1 MHSEILEKGLQ
12 KLSDALS
19 EFDDALVDA
28 QMKSVPGPN
37 MADIQRRRLLA
48 EIDSD
53 LSDISESVCG
63 IGEKIE
69 QLKNQ
74 GYFPGTTG

>member
-1 MHSEILEKGLQ
+1 MNTKLLEKGLQ
-12 KLSDALS
+12 NLSDALS

-28 QMKSVPGPN
+28 QTSSVPGPN
-37 MADIQRRRLLA
+37 ITDIRRRRLLT

-53 LSDISESVCG
+53 LSDVSKGVCG

-69 QLKNQ
+69 QLKS
-74 GYFPGTTG
+74 FESIL

>member
-1 MHSEILEKGLQ
+1 MHSERLEKGLQ

-19 EFDDALVDA
+19 EFDDALVDV
-28 QMKSVPGPN
+28 QMNSVPGPN
-37 MADIQRRRLLA
+37 EPDIRRRRLII

-53 LSDISESVCG
+53 LSDVSKGVCG

-69 QLKNQ
+69 QLKS
-74 GYFPGTTG
+74 FESIL

>member
-19 EFDDALVDA
+19 EFDDALMDA
-28 QMKSVPGPN
+28 QTNSVPGPN
-37 MADIQRRRLLA
+37 QSDIQRRRLIA
-48 EIDSD
+48 EIDSNV
-53 LSDISESVCG
+53 SDVSKSVCG

-69 QLKNQ
+69 QLKS
-74 GYFPGTTG
+74 FESIL

>member
-1 MHSEILEKGLQ
+1 MNTALLEKGLQ
-12 KLSDALS
+12 KFSDALS
-19 EFDDALVDA
+19 EVDDALTDI
-28 QMKSVPGPN
+28 QMNSVPSPN
-37 MADIQRRRLLA
+37 MADIRRRRLIA

-69 QLKNQ
+69 QLKIQ
-74 GYFPGTTG
+74 GYFPGTMG

>member
-1 MHSEILEKGLQ
+1 MHSKILEKGLQ

-19 EFDDALVDA
+19 EFDDALMDA
-28 QMKSVPGPN
+28 QTNSVPSPN
-37 MADIQRRRLLA
+37 VADIQRRRLIA

-53 LSDISESVCG
+53 LSDLSEGVCG

-69 QLKNQ
+69 QLKS
-74 GYFPGTTG
+74 FESIL

>member
-1 MHSEILEKGLQ
+1 MNTALLEKELQ
-12 KLSDALS
+12 KFSDALS
-19 EFDDALVDA
+19 EVDDALTDI
-28 QMKSVPGPN
+28 QMNSVPSPN
-37 MADIQRRRLLA
+37 MADIRRRRLIA

-69 QLKNQ
+69 QLKIQ
-74 GYFPGTTG
+74 GYFPETTG